1 MSRHAAETRRR
12 GAGVLTSAHA
22 AAAPIRSGRRQQWRG
37 TGFGT
42 QVWVLTARSVHTA
55 FGDVKLVFFSLLQ
68 PVVLLLLFS
77 QVFKS
82 VATLPGVVEY
92 RSYINFLM
100 PATLVNVAMTT
111 AMSSGIGLMAEVY
124 TGFVG
129 RLRAMPV
136 SMFAVLLARTLSDAI
151 RLAVQLVIIVLAA
164 IVVLDF
170 RPGSML
176 GLADALLLTVVVGW
190 GVGWVFVAIVTWQR
204 KAEVVQAISFIV
216 MFPLMFASSA
226 YMPVNAM
233 PTWIRLLARVNPI
246 TYTIDATRAL
256 ALGRPVGW
264 ALALALGL
272 VAGTAL
278 LGGTTAARNFRRAG

>member
-1 MSRHAAETRRR
+1 MSRHSADTRRR
-12 GAGVLTSAHA
+12 ETSVLNQALA
-22 AAAPIRSGRRQQWRG
+22 AAGPTRSGSRQQWRG

-42 QVWVLTARSVHTA
+42 QVWVLTGRSVRTA
-55 FGDVKLVFFSLLQ
+55 FGDFKLVFFGLLQ

-82 VATLPGVVEY
+82 VGTLPGVVTY
-92 RSYINFLM
+92 QSYINFLM
-100 PATLVNVAMTT
+100 PATLINVAMTT

-129 RLRAMPV
+129 RLRAMPI

-151 RLAVQLVIIVLAA
+151 RLTVQLVVIVIAA
-164 IVVLDF
+164 VAFLGF
-170 RPGSML
+170 RPGTVL
-176 GLADALLLTVVVGW
+176 GLTEALLLTVVVGW

-226 YMPVNAM
+226 YMPVDAM
-233 PTWIRLLARVNPI
+233 PTWIRFLARGNPL
-246 TYTIDATRAL
+246 TYAIDATRAL

-264 ALALALGL
+264 SIVWALSL
-272 VAGTAL
+272 VTATAL
-278 LGGTTAARNFRRAG
+278 LGGTAAARNFRRAA